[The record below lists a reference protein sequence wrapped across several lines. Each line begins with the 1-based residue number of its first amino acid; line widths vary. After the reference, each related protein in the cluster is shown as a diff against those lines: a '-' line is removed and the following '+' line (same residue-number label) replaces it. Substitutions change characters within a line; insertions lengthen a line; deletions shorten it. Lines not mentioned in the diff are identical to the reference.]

1 MEHILYGYQ
10 LNATTWVYLSSLLT
24 IAIYFKFSRLWSI
37 RNFDL
42 LVLIAQAPGLLMVVQ
57 EGDVAYW
64 GYVWLFA
71 SGGVLLLRM
80 LFDARMVRRPL
91 LEPNLSAGGM
101 TFIAASLAVF
111 MMVNVLTNTVDPRDL
126 EGPQQLDK
134 MLFGAEPR
142 PDDKVVAQHGPG
154 YSLLHWIPSI
164 TTKTALSLKDPPV
177 TAEQDRYR
185 YTVQAATARTMAILS
200 HLAVVLGV
208 VVIGV
213 WHFDNIRTGLAAATL
228 YLLMPYT
235 AVMTG
240 RVDHVLPAALM
251 TWAVALYRRPLASG
265 MLLGLA
271 TGAVYYPFFLLPLW
285 LSFYWHRGLMRF
297 ICGFASML
305 ALMVVPLALTS
316 ANADLFLTQMKMMFG
331 WPDPKMPGAEGF
343 WRFHMVNEYFYLYRI
358 PVLAA
363 FVALSISFAIWPV
376 RKNLGTLLSGSA
388 ALMLGTQFWNAHDGG
403 IYIAWYLPLLLLTIF
418 RPNLEDRVALATLG
432 EGWLARRRTM
442 SRKRAA

>member
-1 MEHILYGYQ
+1 MEHILYGYE

-71 SGGVLLLRM
+71 SGAVLLLRM

-111 MMVNVLTNTVDPRDL
+111 MMVNVLTNKVDPRDL

-134 MLFGAEPR
+134 MLWGAEAR
-142 PDDKVVAQHGPG
+142 ADDKVVAQHGPG
-154 YSLLHWIPSI
+154 YSWLHFLPSI
-164 TTKTALSLKDPPV
+164 TTKTALSLKDQPA
-177 TAEQDRYR
+177 TAEQGRYS
-185 YTVQAATARTMAILS
+185 VQAATARTMAIIS
-200 HLAVVLGV
+200 HLAVVMGV
-208 VVIGV
+208 VMIGV

-235 AVMTG
+235 AIMTG
-240 RVDHVLPAALM
+240 RVDHVLPAALI
-251 TWAVALYRRPLASG
+251 TWAVALYRRPLVSG

-285 LSFYWHRGLMRF
+285 LSFYWDRGLMRF

-316 ANADLFLTQMKMMFG
+316 ANAELFLTQMKMMFG
-331 WPDPKMPGAEGF
+331 WPDLTMSGAEGF
-343 WRFHMVNEYFYLYRI
+343 WHFHKNKSEYFYLYRI

-363 FVALSISFAIWPV
+363 FIALSISFAIWPV

>member
-42 LVLIAQAPGLLMVVQ
+42 LVLIAQAPGLLMVVK

-71 SGGVLLLRM
+71 SGGILLLRM

-111 MMVNVLTNTVDPRDL
+111 MMVNVLTNKVDPRDL
-126 EGPQQLDK
+126 EGPQELDK
-134 MLFGAEPR
+134 MLFGAEAR

-154 YSLLHWIPSI
+154 YSLLHLIPSI
-164 TTKTALSLKDPPV
+164 TTKALSLNDQP
-177 TAEQDRYR
+177 TTEEQGR

-235 AVMTG
+235 AIMTG

-251 TWAVALYRRPLASG
+251 TWAVALYRRPLVSG

-285 LSFYWHRGLMRF
+285 LSFYWDRGLMRF

-316 ANADLFLTQMKMMFG
+316 ANADLFLEQMKMMFG
-331 WPDPKMPGAEGF
+331 WPNLKMSGAEGF
-343 WRFHMVNEYFYLYRI
+343 WQFHMIKTEYFYLYRI
-358 PVLAA
+358 PILAA
-363 FVALSISFAIWPV
+363 FLALAISFAIWPV

>member
-1 MEHILYGYQ
+1 MEHILYGYE

-24 IAIYFKFSRLWSI
+24 IAIYFKFSRLWSM

-42 LVLIAQAPGLLMVVQ
+42 LVLIAQAPGLLMVVK
-57 EGDVAYW
+57 EGEVAYW
-64 GYVWLFA
+64 GYVWLFVA
-71 SGGVLLLRM
+71 GGVLLLRM
-80 LFDARMVRRPL
+80 LFDAWMVRRPL

-111 MMVNVLTNTVDPRDL
+111 MMVNVLTNKVDPRDL
-126 EGPQQLDK
+126 EGPRELDK
-134 MLFGAEPR
+134 MLFGDDAR
-142 PDDKVVAQHGPG
+142 PDNKVVARHGPG
-154 YSLLHWIPSI
+154 YSLLHIIPSI
-164 TTKTALSLKDPPV
+164 TTKAVSLKDEPA
-177 TAEQDRYR
+177 TAEQGHYI
-185 YTVQAATARTMAILS
+185 VQAATARTMAILS
-200 HLAVVLGV
+200 HLAVVLGIV
-208 VVIGV
+208 MIGV

-235 AVMTG
+235 AIMTG

-251 TWAVALYRRPLASG
+251 TWAVASYRRPLVSG

-305 ALMVVPLALTS
+305 TLMVIPLALTS
-316 ANADLFLTQMKMMFG
+316 ANVDLFLAQMKMMFG
-331 WPDPKMPGAEGF
+331 WPDLKMSGAEGF
-343 WRFHMVNEYFYLYRI
+343 WQFHKIDNFYLYRI
-358 PVLAA
+358 PILAA
-363 FVALSISFAIWPV
+363 FVALSICFAIWPA
-376 RKNLGTLLSGSA
+376 RKNLGMLLSGSA
-388 ALMLGTQFWNAHDGG
+388 ALMLGTQFWNVHEGG
-403 IYIAWYLPLLLLTIF
+403 IYVAWYLPLLLLTIF

-432 EGWLARRRTM
+432 EGWFARRRMM

>member
-42 LVLIAQAPGLLMVVQ
+42 LVLIAQAPGLLMVVK

-71 SGGVLLLRM
+71 SGGILLLRM

-111 MMVNVLTNTVDPRDL
+111 MMVNVLTNKVDPRDL
-126 EGPQQLDK
+126 EGPQELDK
-134 MLFGAEPR
+134 MLFGAEAR

-154 YSLLHWIPSI
+154 YSLLHLIPSI
-164 TTKTALSLKDPPV
+164 TTKALSLNDQP
-177 TAEQDRYR
+177 TTEEQGRYS
-185 YTVQAATARTMAILS
+185 VQAATARTMAILS

-235 AVMTG
+235 AIMTG

-251 TWAVALYRRPLASG
+251 TWAVALYRRPLVSG

-285 LSFYWHRGLMRF
+285 LSFYWDRGLMRF

-305 ALMVVPLALTS
+305 ALMVIPLALTS
-316 ANADLFLTQMKMMFG
+316 ANADLFLEQMKMMFG
-331 WPDPKMPGAEGF
+331 WPNLKMSGAEGF
-343 WRFHMVNEYFYLYRI
+343 WRFHVIKTEYFYLYRI
-358 PVLAA
+358 PILAA
-363 FVALSISFAIWPV
+363 FLALAISFAIWPV

>member
-1 MEHILYGYQ
+1 
-10 LNATTWVYLSSLLT
+10 
-24 IAIYFKFSRLWSI
+24 
-37 RNFDL
+37 
-42 LVLIAQAPGLLMVVQ
+42 
-57 EGDVAYW
+57 
-64 GYVWLFA
+64 LFA
-71 SGGVLLLRM
+71 SGAVLLLRM

-111 MMVNVLTNTVDPRDL
+111 MMVNVLTNKVDPRDL

-134 MLFGAEPR
+134 MLWGAEAR
-142 PDDKVVAQHGPG
+142 ADDKVVAQHGPG
-154 YSLLHWIPSI
+154 YSWLHFLPSI
-164 TTKTALSLKDPPV
+164 TTKTALSLKDQPA
-177 TAEQDRYR
+177 TAEQGRYS
-185 YTVQAATARTMAILS
+185 VQAATARTMAIIS
-200 HLAVVLGV
+200 HLAVVMGV
-208 VVIGV
+208 VMIGV

-235 AVMTG
+235 AIMTG
-240 RVDHVLPAALM
+240 RVDHVLPAALI
-251 TWAVALYRRPLASG
+251 TWAVALYRRPLVSG

-285 LSFYWHRGLMRF
+285 LSFYWDRGLMRF

-316 ANADLFLTQMKMMFG
+316 ANAELFLTQMKMMFG
-331 WPDPKMPGAEGF
+331 WPDLTMSGAEGF
-343 WRFHMVNEYFYLYRI
+343 WHFHKNKSEYFYLYRI

-363 FVALSISFAIWPV
+363 FIALSISFAIWPV